1 MVIKNGVLMP
11 KQKQRRYRTERP
23 FACEHCSARFT
34 LRSNME
40 RHIKQQHPQFWAQ
53 RQRGNHGL
61 MRRGPPPQMGM
72 SSPMMPTL
80 QASGFSGISD
90 QVKYAI
96 LAQQL
101 KSRES
106 PKGMC
111 SPPYPMQMPVQT
123 QLTEAPSPPL
133 EKSRTPAM
141 KEDDDD
147 DDQLVIDEDF
157 EGEEMAKSSDAH
169 EKISAARKIAE
180 NILEEA
186 MKMGSSHAKTVEI
199 NMKESA
205 SKEVPTSDSETEKE
219 PEVEVKRESKE
230 EANDLVSVSK
240 LVDNAT
246 NSMMFSKYFR

>member
-61 MRRGPPPQMGM
+61 MRRGPPPQMSMNGTQ
-72 SSPMMPTL
+72 MMPTL
-80 QASGFSGISD
+80 QAAGFGGISD

-106 PKGMC
+106 PKSMMSSFTPMSMPLQTHLT
-111 SPPYPMQMPVQT
+111 SPLSPQEDPEESHSYTPV
-123 QLTEAPSPPL
+123 PV
-133 EKSRTPAM
+133 

-157 EGEEMAKSSDAH
+157 EGEELSKSNDAV
-169 EKISAARKIAE
+169 EKNLAARKVAE

-186 MKMGSSHAKTVEI
+186 MKMGGSHAKAVELSKI
-199 NMKESA
+199 AHKTES
-205 SKEVPTSDSETEKE
+205 ESES
-219 PEVEVKRESKE
+219 EVKRESKE
-230 EANDLVSVSK
+230 ETNDLVSVSK